1 MLRTVIKGMY
11 FDDLLLRC
19 YINNIFVVNLIVIL
33 IRDYIYQFY
42 KFGANVRAEQARP
55 EVKE

>member
-1 MLRTVIKGMY
+1 MY
-11 FDDLLLRC
+11 FDDLLLRW